1 MKFHEMPYSR
11 PQKQALA
18 EDMARITQQLRQAE
32 TYPQARSA
40 FLAMEDLQSH
50 YDTLRT
56 LANIRHDIDTRDPFY
71 DAETAFFDQAGPE
84 LEEYVQTW
92 NSALLESPFRSAFET
107 EYGSLLFT
115 NLEIARRTFSPAI
128 IAGLQRENSLTTE
141 YSKLIASAQIPFEGG
156 TYTLS
161 QLQPFRQ
168 DPDDARR
175 LAAWKAT
182 GAFFRDNGQRLD
194 AIYDELVHLRTDM
207 GRALGQENYI
217 PLGYWRMQRNC
228 YGQEEIARFREAVV
242 KHLVPLADAVYRQQA
257 QRLGVPYPL
266 SYADSALQFRSGN
279 PRPCGTPEDILAAGN
294 RFYEQLSPET
304 AEFIHVM
311 YDQELLDVLSRTGK
325 AGGGYCTELTDYK
338 VPFIFANFNGTSGD
352 VEVITHEAG
361 HAFASYLAR
370 DIVPSANRWPTMESC
385 EVHSMSMEFFAW
397 PWAESFFGEDAR
409 KFRYTHLAG
418 ALTFIPYGTM
428 VDHFQHLVYED
439 PDMTPQDR
447 HRLWAKLSGIYM
459 PWQRLDGEIPCFGEG
474 RAWQRQSHIY
484 ELPFYY
490 IDYCLA
496 QTMALQFWAL
506 IQKEGTAEAW
516 KTYMAFTRQAG
527 TRTFTE
533 LVEHAGLRT
542 PFDETVLRDV
552 CAAAGQWLGQYDLTG
567 IR

>member
-1 MKFHEMPYSR
+1 
-11 PQKQALA
+11 
-18 EDMARITQQLRQAE
+18 
-32 TYPQARSA
+32 
-40 FLAMEDLQSH
+40 
-50 YDTLRT
+50 
-56 LANIRHDIDTRDPFY
+56 
-71 DAETAFFDQAGPE
+71 
-84 LEEYVQTW
+84 
-92 NSALLESPFRSAFET
+92 
-107 EYGSLLFT
+107 
-115 NLEIARRTFSPAI
+115 
-128 IAGLQRENSLTTE
+128 
-141 YSKLIASAQIPFEGG
+141 
-156 TYTLS
+156 
-161 QLQPFRQ
+161 
-168 DPDDARR
+168 
-175 LAAWKAT
+175 
-182 GAFFRDNGQRLD
+182 
-194 AIYDELVHLRTDM
+194 
-207 GRALGQENYI
+207 
-217 PLGYWRMQRNC
+217 
-228 YGQEEIARFREAVV
+228 
-242 KHLVPLADAVYRQQA
+242 
-257 QRLGVPYPL
+257 
-266 SYADSALQFRSGN
+266 
-279 PRPCGTPEDILAAGN
+279 
-294 RFYEQLSPET
+294 
-304 AEFIHVM
+304 
-311 YDQELLDVLSRTGK
+311 
-325 AGGGYCTELTDYK
+325 
-338 VPFIFANFNGTSGD
+338 
-352 VEVITHEAG
+352 
-361 HAFASYLAR
+361 
-370 DIVPSANRWPTMESC
+370 
-385 EVHSMSMEFFAW
+385 MSMEFFAW

>member
-1 MKFHEMPYSR
+1 MKFSEMPYSR
-11 PQKQALA
+11 PQEQEFEK
-18 EDMARITQQLRQAE
+18 DIARITRQLRQAG
-32 TYPQARSA
+32 TYSQARDA
-40 FLAMEDLQSH
+40 FLAMEALQNH
-50 YDTLRT
+50 WDTLRT
-56 LANIRHDIDTRDPFY
+56 LANVRHDIDTRDAFY
-71 DAETAFFDQAGPE
+71 DGETAFFDQAGPR
-84 LEEYVQTW
+84 LEESVQAW
-92 NSALLESPFRSAFET
+92 NAALLESPFRPDFET
-107 EYGSLLFT
+107 EYGPLLFT

-128 IAGLQRENSLTTE
+128 IDALQKENSLTTE
-141 YSKLIASAQIPFEGG
+141 YAKLIASAQIPFEGG
-156 TYTLS
+156 VYTLS

-182 GAFFRDNGQRLD
+182 DAFFQDHGDQLD
-194 AIYDELVHLRTDM
+194 AIYHELVRLRTGM

-228 YGQEEIARFREAVV
+228 YGQAEIARFREAVV
-242 KHLVPLADAVYRQQA
+242 KYLVPLADAVYRRQA

-266 SYADSALQFRSGN
+266 SFADSALQFRSGN
-279 PRPCGTPEDILAAGN
+279 PRPCGAPEDILAAG
-294 RFYEQLSPET
+294 RAFYEELSPET
-304 AEFIHVM
+304 GEFIHLL
-311 YDQELLDVLSRTGK
+311 YGQELLDVLSRTGK
-325 AGGGYCTELTDYK
+325 AGGGYCTELSDYK

-370 DIVPSANRWPTMESC
+370 DIVPTAYHWPTMEAC

-397 PWAESFFGEDAR
+397 PWAETFFGDDAR

-428 VDHFQHLVYED
+428 VDHFQHLVYEN
-439 PDMTPQDR
+439 PDMTPQGR
-447 HRLWAKLSGIYM
+447 HELWAKLSGIYM
-459 PWQRLDGEIPCFGEG
+459 PWQRLDGEIPYFGKG
-474 RAWQRQSHIY
+474 KAWQRQSHIY
-484 ELPFYY
+484 EMPFYY

-496 QTMALQFWAL
+496 QTMALQFWAM
-506 IQKEGTAEAW
+506 IQKEGAPEAW

-533 LVEHAGLRT
+533 LVERAGLRT

-552 CAAAGQWLGQYDLTG
+552 CAAAGQWLEQYDLTG
-567 IR
+567 IQ